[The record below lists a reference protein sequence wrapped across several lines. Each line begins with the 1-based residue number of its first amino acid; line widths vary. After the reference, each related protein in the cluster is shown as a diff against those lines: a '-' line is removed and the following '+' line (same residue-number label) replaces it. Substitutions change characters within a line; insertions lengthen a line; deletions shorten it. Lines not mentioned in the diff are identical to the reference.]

1 MPVNLVSQFGPIL
14 QKCLQ
19 NGEDYRKSPPQ
30 GPPDDYPKLSDDE
43 LRALE
48 QTEHGEDR
56 ESERGKTYSEI
67 SLVKGEDYR
76 PSIVDLPT
84 VDDLRDIHICGIDGS
99 NQRVQRGAFHLILT
113 RACIV
118 GFRYSQKGEKP
129 FFYREQKDASGIVWV
144 DGNVFNPDKIRFHTL
159 KPATQSEDDSDI
171 LDDLRTDDKR
181 EYPLMF
187 RYKRGEMKKSPSSYA
202 LGVAVKIHQALE
214 LLCVGNDALQNV
226 DNMVCIKDGP
236 LFSTSVSKND
246 TRYGLAPIFAWNKGN
261 TLIACSKRVGDSP
274 LLLESLLNRQSG
286 KILKDA
292 WFPGQTILDSTLK
305 GMGSDSLLLPRVL
318 KPGCR
323 TPLMVAVPIAR
334 SGIVEQEPRL
344 KPLSCYYLSRNR
356 PHTYIRMEVP
366 IYKWMEDPESVKQAI
381 KIVAW
386 QHELGHSAPLVQMH
400 ADNLCSLTAERK
412 ILENQTAAALSRNN
426 LDFLEDYDG

>member
-30 GPPDDYPKLSDDE
+30 GPPDDYPDLTDDE
-43 LRALE
+43 LRALG
-48 QTEHGEDR
+48 QTEHGEDP

-67 SLVKGEDYR
+67 SLVEGEDYR
-76 PSIVDLPT
+76 PSIVHLPT
-84 VDDLRDIHICGIDGS
+84 KDDLCDIHICGIDGS
-99 NQRVQRGAFHLILT
+99 NQRVQCGGFHLILT

-118 GFRYSQKGEKP
+118 VFRYSQTGETP
-129 FFYREQKDASGIVWV
+129 FFYRKQKDASGIMWV
-144 DGNVFNPDKIRFHTL
+144 DGNVFNSNKIRVHTL
-159 KPATQSEDDSDI
+159 KHSPDKKDYF
-171 LDDLRTDDKR
+171 DDLRSDTNR
-181 EYPLMF
+181 ERPLMF
-187 RYKRGEMKKSPSSYA
+187 RYKRGEIKKSPSSFA
-202 LGVAVKIHQALE
+202 LGVAVKIHQVLE
-214 LLCVGNDALQNV
+214 LLCIEDAPLNVG
-226 DNMVCIKDGP
+226 NMVCIKDGP

-246 TRYGLAPIFAWNKGN
+246 THHGLAPTFAWKKGQ

-274 LLLESLLNRQSG
+274 LLLEALLNPGCG
-286 KILKDA
+286 KILKDV
-292 WFPGQTILDSTLK
+292 WFPKQGILDSTLK
-305 GMGSDSLLLPRVL
+305 EMGSDSILLPRVL
-318 KPGCR
+318 KPGYR

-334 SGIVEQEPRL
+334 SGIVEKDSRL

-366 IYKWMEDPESVKQAI
+366 IYKWKEDTEAVKQAI

-386 QHELGHSAPLVQMH
+386 QHELGHAAPFVQMQ
-400 ADNLCSLTAERK
+400 ADTLCDLSAERK
-412 ILENQTAAALSRNN
+412 VLENQTAAALSRNN